1 MHNRR
6 QLLASAAAF
15 GAAAAAPKLALAAA
29 PTGEAAKMYAFF
41 DKAMAQTFRRSPE
54 LPTALGI
61 DKGDLAWTKS
71 ELSDFSLTALAEN
84 KANTTRD
91 LQNLRSLD
99 RKQLKG
105 MDAVNYDTVEF
116 VLSVQ
121 DEANRRFQY
130 GGQGVNSPYVI
141 SQLTGAYQQMPDFL
155 DTQHRIEAKEDAD
168 AYVARM
174 EAFGRLLDQEADVVR
189 HDVALGVTP
198 PDFVLDKSITQLKAF
213 LAYEPEKAPLV
224 ASLVRRTKEKNI
236 EGDWAG
242 QAQGLY
248 AEKVRPA
255 LARQLALL
263 EGLRPKAVHDAGCWR
278 LPDGDEYYRL
288 GLRNYTTSNITP
300 DEVHKTGLDL
310 VASLGAEADALMKKA
325 GYTKGTVGER
335 YRAMA
340 EDPKQVYP
348 NTDAGK
354 EELLAKLNEQVKII
368 QGKLPQWFGQLPKAP
383 LEIRR
388 VPPATEAG
396 APGGY
401 YFSPSLD
408 GTRPGIYWINLRDTA
423 EVPAW
428 TLPTLTYHEGL
439 PGHHL
444 QLALNNEAGDLP
456 LIRKVI
462 GFSGYS
468 EGWALY
474 AEQLAVEMGMY
485 DNDVLGHIG
494 MIHDA
499 MFRAVRL
506 VVDSG
511 MHHKRWSREQ
521 AVKYFVDNIGDAE
534 ASAITEVERYCV
546 WPGQAC
552 SYMVGKIT
560 WMNARERARKALG
573 RKFDIRKFHDAGL
586 LSGGTPLTV
595 LDQVIDNYIAAAK

>member
-15 GAAAAAPKLALAAA
+15 GVAAAAPKLALAAA

-91 LQNLRSLD
+91 LKDLRSLD

-116 VLSVQ
+116 VLAVQ

-155 DTQHRIEAKEDAD
+155 DTQHRIEAKDDAD
-168 AYVARM
+168 AYLSRM

-189 HDVALGVTP
+189 HDVGLGVTP

-224 ASLVRRTKEKNI
+224 ASLVRRTKDKNI

-368 QGKLPQWFGQLPKAP
+368 EGKLPQWFGQLPKAP

-560 WMNARERARKALG
+560 WMDARARAKKALG

-595 LDQVIDNYIAAAK
+595 LDQVIDNYIASAK